1 MPGSVSYCPG
11 MKRLLT
17 VLLLVLAG
25 LAASSTAAS
34 ARPLPEL
41 CVRYVDPIHMGSY
54 DYCPLG

>member
-1 MPGSVSYCPG
+1 
-11 MKRLLT
+11 MKRLVT
-17 VLLLVLAG
+17 VLLLVVAG